1 MSQSFDVERA
11 FRGRQDVLLATLT
24 SGRDVIS
31 HAPTK
36 GRSAELRWV
45 DMLRQFLPNRYAVDS
60 AFVVDAD
67 GRVSEQMDVVVYDC
81 QYSPL
86 LFQDEAGLYI
96 PAESV
101 YAAFEVKQDLSK
113 EHIEYAGGKV
123 ASVRA
128 LDRTSAEIPHAGG
141 MYAPKEQHEIVG
153 GLLTL
158 GSEWTP
164 CMGEPFESAIRAA
177 SLQERLDLGCALSC
191 GSFEILQAED
201 GLSIETCGSELGLMF
216 FILRLFRRLQRIGT
230 VPAID
235 IGRYGRTIWAA
246 S

>member
-1 MSQSFDVERA
+1 MSESFDVERA
-11 FRGRQDVLLATLT
+11 FRGRQDMLLATLT

-45 DMLRQFLPNRYAVDS
+45 DMLRQFLPKRYAVDS
-60 AFVVDAD
+60 AFVVDVD

-101 YAAFEVKQDLSK
+101 YATFDVKQEFSK
-113 EHIEYAGGKV
+113 EHVEYAGGKV

-128 LDRTSAEIPHAGG
+128 LDRTSAEIP
-141 MYAPKEQHEIVG
+141 
-153 GLLTL
+153 
-158 GSEWTP
+158 
-164 CMGEPFESAIRAA
+164 
-177 SLQERLDLGCALSC
+177 SC
-191 GSFEILQAED
+191 GRDVRAEGAARYRRRPAPTRQRVD
-201 GLSIETCGSELGLMF
+201 PRAWGSHSRRPSVRYRPKSGSTSVAPSIAAHSKSCKS
-216 FILRLFRRLQRIGT
+216 RIAYRSKRVG
-230 VPAID
+230 VSSP
-235 IGRYGRTIWAA
+235 
-246 S
+246 